1 MVQPSGNDGPNQ
13 QRGNKRPFSNAEGG
27 PPGDQGRQFQRQSF
41 DNRPFNRGGNR
52 SFDRGGNRS
61 FNNRGGNRSFNNGNR
76 FNKDNNFNRGGN
88 NQNFGQGRGNQNFN
102 RGNFR
107 GRNNQNFRRGGF
119 QNNKFNKSWEGN
131 RNAPDFEQNPNAS
144 KHKKFDEETEEAAVD
159 RVDVDNQPKNKKLKN
174 PVQNVELIEDDETS
188 SSSSSSES
196 EEEIETN
203 LPKSQ
208 NADEE
213 DTSSESE
220 KEIET
225 RNDLQKKQIVK
236 ESEEEETS
244 SESEEEETSS
254 ESEEE
259 IEVNSKTIQ
268 NKNEEDEEDTS
279 SESEDEIGI
288 IKASESEEQKEI
300 ATSSKNKSQASTSA
314 ATLKKDDVNS
324 GGTKSEDQCKI
335 YVRGLPHST
344 NKEQMEIFFKRYGKI
359 QSVIIKKERFVR
371 AIIIF
376 EKAEDAEKALEVN
389 GMIYKDH
396 RFAVHRKFNKLGD
409 IKTIL
414 ARKIPFDATHQDVWN
429 AFEITCGPIR
439 NVILPLM
446 KSNVIENK
454 GFAFVEF
461 ELLDSKELALA
472 MKQITIKNKVIEVV
486 QYDEQEKARRS
497 AKFLRE
503 APFNKHGP
511 RRFSGEPSNVRIH
524 PNQHNKS
531 FTITFGDNSYQ
542 GPPKFNAR
550 KPYVKS
556 RRPYN

>member
-236 ESEEEETS
+236 
-244 SESEEEETSS
+244 ESEEEETSS